1 MSKTSRH
8 RRTHQRQRRRAA
20 TIAGFALAAVAVVAA
35 VLLMLP
41 GAVTRTDALPL
52 ETDNVR
58 GLASAP
64 VEIENWSDF
73 QCPHCKTFAVGIGR
87 QLEPLIEE
95 GAVRLVFRHMAFLG
109 EESVQAAAAAECAA
123 EQGQFWAYHDRL
135 MAEQRGRGA
144 GTFSKPNLKR
154 FGAELGLDT
163 ASFEGCVENDLAVAR
178 VRAETQTGERKGVK
192 STPTIFV
199 NGEKLEGVPSWETLR
214 RTIEQ
219 SAALVP
225 VPGRPESRTR
235 T

>member
-1 MSKTSRH
+1 MFAFAS
-8 RRTHQRQRRRAA
+8 
-20 TIAGFALAAVAVVAA
+20 IAGVALLAVAA
-35 VLLMLP
+35 VLFVLP
-41 GAVTRTDALPL
+41 GTTTRANSLPL
-52 ETDNVR
+52 GTNNVR

-73 QCPHCKTFAVGIGR
+73 QCPHCKTFAVGIGQ
-87 QLEPLIEE
+87 QLAPLVED
-95 GAVRLVFRHMAFLG
+95 GTVRVVFRHMAFLG
-109 EESVQAAAAAECAA
+109 DESVQAAAASECAA
-123 EQGQFWAYHDRL
+123 EQGQFWPYHDTL

-163 ASFEGCVENDLAVAR
+163 ASFEGCVDNDLAVAR
-178 VRAETQTGERKGVK
+178 VRAETQAGERKGVK

-199 NGEKLEGVPSWETLR
+199 NGEKLEGVPNWETLR

-225 VPGRPESRTR
+225 VPGRTGS
-235 T
+235 